1 MPAVFPR
8 GRRTKGRDCAG
19 TVCFNVSTR
28 AWAGE
33 MLRTLAMLM
42 FRSASLARRLI
53 SSSSSGRHRASSSFP
68 PSPTLFLS
76 LVFAPDISQSQSGRP
91 QDPVPQHSETPMP
104 RAMTVQELS
113 NFLAL
118 PTDAASSNARELL
131 EKRQLEAGKSKEG
144 SNRLSKRL
152 STVCHHHRC
161 QTKVVK
167 NSNSPFPQALA
178 FPFQ

>member
-1 MPAVFPR
+1 VQVRYALTFPQ
-8 GRRTKGRDCAG
+8 
-19 TVCFNVSTR
+19 
-28 AWAGE
+28 AGE
-33 MLRTLAMLM
+33 MLRTLAMLI

-68 PSPTLFLS
+68 LSPTLFLS

-104 RAMTVQELS
+104 RAMTEQELS
-113 NFLAL
+113 DFLVL
-118 PTDAASSNARELL
+118 PTAPQVRMPESYW
-131 EKRQLEAGKSKEG
+131 KRGNLEAGKSKEG